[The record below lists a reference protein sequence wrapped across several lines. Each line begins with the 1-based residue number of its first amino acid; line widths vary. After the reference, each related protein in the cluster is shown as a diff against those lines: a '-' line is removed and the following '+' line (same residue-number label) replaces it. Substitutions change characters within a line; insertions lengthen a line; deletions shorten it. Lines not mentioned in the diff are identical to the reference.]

1 MIDLNGNT
9 RKQDAI
15 VELIDKAL
23 VAERKKQTP
32 RNYLGASLLGGECE
46 RALQFSYFHTP
57 VDPEKEL
64 TGTKIRIFDRG
75 HIMEDYM
82 VKIIRMAGFD
92 LRTRDKNRR
101 QFEFSILDGKAK
113 GHSDGV
119 IVAGPAVMAYPAL
132 WESKALGDKYFKQLE
147 KEKLKK
153 YSSTYYGQVQIMAA
167 YFELHDNPAL
177 FTAFNANTMEIY
189 AELVPID
196 LDTAQK
202 TSDKAVRVIQACEA
216 GELLP
221 RLSDDP
227 TFFKCRWCDWHDR
240 CFAL

>member
-23 VAERKKQTP
+23 QNARSSAPK
-32 RNYLGASLLGGECE
+32 RNYLGASLIGEECE
-46 RALQFSYFHTP
+46 RQLQFNFFHTP
-57 VDPEKEL
+57 VDPGKEL
-64 TGTKIRIFDRG
+64 QGRILRIFDRG
-75 HIMEDYM
+75 NNAEERM
-82 VKIIRMAGFD
+82 VQYIKMAGFN
-92 LRTRDKNRR
+92 LRTVGQNGR
-101 QFEFSILDGKAK
+101 QFEFSLLGGKIK

-119 IVAGPAVMAYPAL
+119 LVAGPGVMNYPAL
-132 WESKALGDKYFKQLE
+132 WENKCLGSKYFKQIE

-153 YSSTYYGQVQIMAA
+153 YSSVYYGQVQTMMA
-167 YFELHDNPAL
+167 YFELDENPAL
-177 FTAFNANTMEIY
+177 FTALDADTQEIY
-189 AELVPID
+189 AELVPFD
-196 LDTAQK
+196 SDTAQK